1 MYKFS
6 GYPEASL
13 SFAEYCRANH
23 ATQFIQVNNT
33 VVFSSLAIFEQVAK
47 EEELTPQPAHKV
59 QQFKQIAYIFP
70 TGESL
75 TA

>member
-13 SFAEYCRANH
+13 SFAEYIRANH
-23 ATQFIQVNNT
+23 APNYQVNNCI
-33 VVFSSLAIFEQVAK
+33 VFNSLAIFLQVAR
-47 EEELTPQPAHKV
+47 EEGLKPEKFSKIQDLK
-59 QQFKQIAYIFP
+59 KIAYLSKI
-70 TGESL
+70 GESL

>member
-1 MYKFS
+1 MFKFS

-13 SFAEYCRANH
+13 TFAEYCKANH
-23 ATQFIQVNNT
+23 PTGYQVNRT
-33 VVFSSLAIFEQVAK
+33 IVFPSLAIFLQVAK

>member
-6 GYPEASL
+6 GYPEANL
-13 SFAEYCRANH
+13 SFAEYIRANH
-23 ATQFIQVNNT
+23 ATQFIQVNNCII
-33 VVFSSLAIFEQVAK
+33 FPSLAIFIQVAK
-47 EEELTPQPAHKV
+47 EEELTPQPADKV

-70 TGESL
+70 TGEAI